1 MRAKLIDVS
10 LLKTNL
16 HGADGGNADA
26 APQVAHK
33 IEEAGGVSHVFF
45 FDRRHA
51 DGGKRD
57 EDETERQAH
66 DELRPEEV
74 PVAGAETQA

>member
-1 MRAKLIDVS
+1 MRAKLIDVP

-26 APQVAHK
+26 AAQVAHE
-33 IEEAGGVSHVFF
+33 IEEAGGVAHVFF
-45 FDRRHA
+45 FDGRHA

-57 EDETERQAH
+57 EDEAK
-66 DELRPEEV
+66 
-74 PVAGAETQA
+74 